1 MSQSNSDPS
10 KDASVIQVQFQ
21 DLLTNLSSFKSQLTM
36 LSNQVKSLEK
46 NVRKEMKKLQKEAQ
60 KNKNKGNRK
69 ASGFAVPTKISKD
82 LCKFMNQPDG
92 TEMART
98 EVTKYIIQY
107 IKDNNLPDSTNKKVI
122 KPDKRLKSLLKLQ
135 KNDEVTY
142 FNLQKYM
149 NKHFITNKSVTKN

>member
-21 DLLTNLSSFKSQLTM
+21 DLLSNLSSFKSQLTM
-36 LSNQVKSLEK
+36 LSNQVKLLEK

-69 ASGFAVPTKISKD
+69 ASGFAVPTKISRD

-107 IKDNNLPDSTNKKVI
+107 IKDHNLPDSSNKKVI

-149 NKHFITNKSVTKN
+149 NKHFISNKSVSKN